1 MSIMLEKNSTT
12 ENLSFPVTI
21 TSKFKKQA
29 EHFRRKQSHPAKG
42 EQVYRNTLAV
52 LAVDFYCQCMGIET
66 DLTASD
72 SWNPVMQTLLNTGDL
87 TIKGLGKL
95 ECRPV
100 LFASDIVEVPVE
112 VMTDRIGYIAVQFS
126 ESMQEAELIGFVKQV
141 TTEEIP
147 LYQWKSLNYFLEC
160 VSEPQIINLSK
171 WLQGIVDVGWEMVET
186 IESLL
191 SPSEPQLNFNFRS
204 VAPPKYRKAENSA
217 IGAKLLHFEKAGE
230 QMAIFIGAAA
240 ASTPEI
246 DSELAADSA
255 PEVDIFIEL
264 YAVKPQIYLPQ
275 DLQLTVLDEEGEAVM
290 QTRAKGSK
298 NIQLEF
304 SSYPGEQ
311 FSVKVALGDVSI
323 MQGFSFDCQSGI
335 SPKLAS

>member
-1 MSIMLEKNSTT
+1 MIIMLDNNSTT
-12 ENLSFPVTI
+12 ENFSFPVSI
-21 TSKFKKQA
+21 TAKFKQQA
-29 EHFRRKQSHPAKG
+29 EHFRRQQSHPAKG

-72 SWNPVMQTLLNTGDL
+72 SWNPVMQTLLNTADL
-87 TIKGLGKL
+87 TINNLGKL

-100 LFASDIVEVPVE
+100 LSGSDIVEIPVE

-126 ESMQEAELIGFVKQV
+126 ESMEVAELIGFVKQV

-147 LYQWKSLNYFLEC
+147 LSQWQSLEYFL
-160 VSEPQIINLSK
+160 VSIIEPQVINLNH
-171 WLQGIVDVGWEMVET
+171 WLQGIVDVGWDMVET

-230 QMAIFIGAAA
+230 QMAIFIGTA
-240 ASTPEI
+240 ASEPENNIKLPTDSPPEI
-246 DSELAADSA
+246 
-255 PEVDIFIEL
+255 DIFIEL
-264 YAVKPQIYLPQ
+264 YAIKPKIYLPQ
-275 DLQLTVLDEEGEAVM
+275 DLQLILLDEDGNSLI

-323 MQGFSFDCQSGI
+323 VQGFQF
-335 SPKLAS
+335 

>member
-1 MSIMLEKNSTT
+1 MIIMLDNNSTT
-12 ENLSFPVTI
+12 ENFSFPVSI
-21 TSKFKKQA
+21 TAKFKQQA
-29 EHFRRKQSHPAKG
+29 EHFRRQQSHPAKG

-72 SWNPVMQTLLNTGDL
+72 SWNPVMQTLLNTADL
-87 TIKGLGKL
+87 TIKNLGKL

-100 LFASDIVEVPVE
+100 LSASDIVEIPVE

-126 ESMQEAELIGFVKQV
+126 ESMEIAELIGFVKQV

-147 LYQWKSLNYFLEC
+147 LSQWQSLEYFL
-160 VSEPQIINLSK
+160 VSIIEPQVINLNH
-171 WLQGIVDVGWEMVET
+171 WLQGIVDVGWDMVET

-240 ASTPEI
+240 ASLPEI
-246 DSELAADSA
+246 DSELAANST
-255 PEVDIFIEL
+255 PEIDIFIEL

-275 DLQLTVLDEEGEAVM
+275 DLQLTVLDEGGETVM

-323 MQGFSFDCQSGI
+323 VQGFQF
-335 SPKLAS
+335 

>member
-1 MSIMLEKNSTT
+1 MIIMLENHSTT
-12 ENLSFPVTI
+12 EKLSFPVTI
-21 TSKFKKQA
+21 TSKFKQQA
-29 EHFRRKQSHPAKG
+29 EHFRRQQSHPAKG

-72 SWNPVMQTLLNTGDL
+72 SWNPLMQTLLNTADL
-87 TIKGLGKL
+87 TIKDFGKL

-100 LFASDIVEVPVE
+100 LSASDMVEIPAE

-126 ESMQEAELIGFVKQV
+126 ESMQEAELIGFVKKV

-147 LYQWKSLNYFLEC
+147 LSQWQSLEYFLEC
-160 VSEPQIINLSK
+160 VSEPQVINLSN
-171 WLQGIVDVGWEMVET
+171 WLQGMVDVGWEMVET

-204 VAPPKYRKAENSA
+204 VAPPKYRKAKNSA
-217 IGAKLLHFEKAGE
+217 IGAKSFHFEKAGE
-230 QMAIFIGAAA
+230 QVAIFVGAAA
-240 ASTPEI
+240 
-246 DSELAADSA
+246 SELENDLDLAADSA
-255 PEVDIFIEL
+255 PEIDIFIEL

-275 DLQLTVLDEEGEAVM
+275 DLQLILLDEDGKSVV
-290 QTRAKGSK
+290 QTSPNGSK

-304 SSYPGEQ
+304 SGYPGEQ
-311 FSVKVALGDVSI
+311 FSVKVALGDVSFV
-323 MQGFSFDCQSGI
+323 QGFQF
-335 SPKLAS
+335 

>member
-1 MSIMLEKNSTT
+1 MIIMLDNNSTT
-12 ENLSFPVTI
+12 ENFSFPVSI
-21 TSKFKKQA
+21 TAKFKQQA
-29 EHFRRKQSHPAKG
+29 EHFRRQQSHPAKG

-72 SWNPVMQTLLNTGDL
+72 SWNPVMQTLLNTADL
-87 TIKGLGKL
+87 TIKNLGKL

-100 LFASDIVEVPVE
+100 LSASDIVEIPVE

-126 ESMQEAELIGFVKQV
+126 ESMEIAELIGFVKQV

-147 LYQWKSLNYFLEC
+147 LSQWQSLEYFL
-160 VSEPQIINLSK
+160 VSIIEPQVINLNH
-171 WLQGIVDVGWEMVET
+171 WLQGMVDVGWDMVET

-217 IGAKLLHFEKAGE
+217 IGAKSFHFEKAGE
-230 QMAIFIGAAA
+230 QVAIFVGVA
-240 ASTPEI
+240 ASELENDLDLGANSASEI
-246 DSELAADSA
+246 
-255 PEVDIFIEL
+255 DIFIEL
-264 YAVKPQIYLPQ
+264 YAVKPQIYLPP
-275 DLQLTVLDEEGEAVM
+275 DLQLILLDEDGKSVI
-290 QTRAKGSK
+290 QTSPKGSK

-304 SSYPGEQ
+304 SGYPGEQ

-323 MQGFSFDCQSGI
+323 VQGFQF
-335 SPKLAS
+335 